1 VKRAT
6 AWKYI
11 RPRDGPAAELGT
23 SLAADEVLPAEG
35 AARPHLIA
43 NGCDQCSLLAMAGDA
58 QNLENREYFIAVAA
72 TVMRRI
78 LVDHARAQSAEMRR
92 WA

>member
-1 VKRAT
+1 
-6 AWKYI
+6 
-11 RPRDGPAAELGT
+11 
-23 SLAADEVLPAEG
+23 
-35 AARPHLIA
+35 
-43 NGCDQCSLLAMAGDA
+43 MAGDA